1 MNGHEQSE
9 LIANSAASAM
19 RRARSDA
26 RTRGPKV
33 VMPGG
38 RVVSAVEYLKNNFR
52 AQKQANTF
60 ADVDEHPDR
69 YLKEGVHRPG
79 FRYIWVSTKD
89 PDSLARIRS
98 GRYIEVNA
106 DDMRDDSELPYVSGA
121 GHLAKHTHKGPRNT
135 VEIYDVRLCAVSPK
149 AWDELFNYMQDVA
162 VSKIASGTDEFFA
175 NMQTQRE
182 ATDMSLEITNEK
194 GDLILE
200 ETA

>member
-9 LIANSAASAM
+9 LIANSAAMAM
-19 RRARSDA
+19 RRHRAD
-26 RTRGPKV
+26 TKIRGPKV

-38 RVVSAVEYLKNNFR
+38 RVISATEYLKNNFR

-69 YLKEGVHRPG
+69 YLKDGVHRPG
-79 FRYIWVSTKD
+79 FRYIWVSIKD
-89 PDSLARIRS
+89 PDALARIRS

-149 AWDELFNYMQDVA
+149 AWEELFNFTQNMAVA
-162 VSKIASGTDEFFA
+162 KIASGTDEFFA
-175 NMQTQRE
+175 NMSSQRE
-182 ATDMSLEITNEK
+182 ATDMSYEVSDQDGN
-194 GDLILE
+194 ILDSIE
-200 ETA
+200 A